1 MDSGPEQPVRLRMSP
16 LGYLAGIFAAV
27 LLVTMVGLLIMQLAV
42 LKDSREHIQA
52 QDHKIAQIQHQT
64 DPLIADAK
72 PAVAQAEPLLRRARR
87 LLTPAGESLESL
99 TAATDQVP
107 RLAMGADLVL
117 SEAVP
122 LLQALNAS
130 NAPSAI
136 ASIGRLSD
144 ALAAGDRLVRTV
156 DAANDTL
163 GQLQSTNL
171 IPKTSDALPRFEG
184 LLIELARI
192 QKRTFRNQVKSLRTQ
207 RRQLNATF
215 ESLAIQR
222 ETLEHTRSI
231 DRKTGPPVPG
241 SPVPPAVP

>member
-1 MDSGPEQPVRLRMSP
+1 MDSADPSVRLRVSP
-16 LGYLAGIFAAV
+16 VGYLAAIVAGV
-27 LLVTMVGLLIMQLAV
+27 LLLTMIGLLILQLAV

-72 PAVAQAEPLLRRARR
+72 PALAQAEPLLRRARR
-87 LLTPAGESLESL
+87 LLTPAGQSFESIS
-99 TAATDQVP
+99 TAADQVP

-130 NAPSAI
+130 NAPAAI
-136 ASIGRLSD
+136 ASVGRLSD

-156 DAANDTL
+156 DAANATL
-163 GQLQSTNL
+163 GQLERTNL
-171 IPKTSDALPRFEG
+171 IPQTSEALPRFEG
-184 LLIELARI
+184 LLLELARI
-192 QKRTFRNQVKSLRTQ
+192 QKRTFRTQVKSLRTQ
-207 RRQLNATF
+207 RRQLDATF

-231 DRKTGPPVPG
+231 DRKTGPALPATAAA
-241 SPVPPAVP
+241 PAVP